1 MIYLNLLIIFI
12 ILIFIHEL
20 GHYIAARF
28 FGAKVTDFSIGFGK
42 TLFSYTDKNQT
53 KWKFS
58 ILPLG
63 GYVKIKGLENIF
75 QNVENKNIDD
85 NSFQSLSLIKQIIIL
100 LAGSLFNIIS
110 AWLCLF
116 FILFFFGIISFSSE
130 IGKVLDNSPAEIND
144 LRVGDIIT
152 EVNGYKINS
161 FDEISN
167 AINNSFISI
176 QIIRNNNII
185 NKQFELE
192 INNETNRY
200 FIGIGSTNNTN
211 IEKYSFNKSFL
222 QSIYFIPNYYIATFD
237 YLVKSINNNTLTNE
251 LSGPIGIVKMADQLM
266 LDKIKGIL
274 FLFIMISL
282 FVAIFNL
289 FPIPLL
295 DGGHIIYFTLRSIFS
310 NTLPQVITR
319 LYIVIGISII
329 SFLFILVTINDIF
342 YK

>member
-167 AINNSFISI
+167 VINNSFISI
-176 QIIRNNNII
+176 QIIRKNNII

-295 DGGHIIYFTLRSIFS
+295 DGGHIIYFTLRSMFS